1 MKRLFY
7 ILAIAGLFTACSSN
21 VLTSQYQSL
30 PISGWRADSTLV
42 FPFVVSDSLTHY
54 DVLLSV
60 RHTDD
65 YPYQN
70 IWLFTDVYLDSA
82 CVKTDTLE
90 YYLANQRG
98 QWLGNG
104 FGRYREMPMLYL
116 ANMQFAACGNYRIE
130 VRQGM
135 REDALRGI
143 SDFGVIIEKTHG
155 QE

>member
-7 ILAIAGLFTACSSN
+7 ILAIAGIITACNSN
-21 VLTSQYQSL
+21 NILTSQYQSL
-30 PISGWRADSTLV
+30 PISGWQADSVLN
-42 FPFVVSDSLTHY
+42 FPFVVNDSLAHY

-70 IWLFTDVYLDSA
+70 IWLFTNVYLDSV
-82 CVKTDTLE
+82 CVMTDTLE

-104 FGRYREMPMLYL
+104 FGRLREMPMLYL
-116 ANMQFAACGNYRIE
+116 SNTQFAACGNYRIE

-135 REDALRGI
+135 REEVLRGI
-143 SDFGVIIEKTHG
+143 NDFGVIIENAAK
-155 QE
+155 